1 MGIRPYDAFNKEKL
15 MKKISTAVACAFA
28 VILITMLIRSNTY
41 SRTEYMLDTVITIT
55 ADNRQAVD
63 ACFEEILRL
72 EKLLSAYIPDSD
84 IAKIN
89 ASSVGEQVEVAPETV
104 YLIQK
109 ANEYKT
115 LTDGAFDISIKPV
128 VDLWNIKNGGYVP
141 DDSEIA
147 EALSLTGDVNINEEK
162 ISLTKNG
169 MQIDLGGIAKG
180 YVGDRVREVLL
191 SYGVGSAIADL
202 GGNIVTIGKNG
213 RNAWLVGLQKP
224 DEQRGTTFA
233 KIKAEDKVVV
243 TSGGYERYFEK
254 DGKKYHHIIDPAT
267 GENPDNNVLSVTII
281 AEDGTLADALSTACF
296 IKGKD
301 EGILLA
307 EKSGVEAVIYTTD
320 GIYYTDEVREK
331 E

>member
-1 MGIRPYDAFNKEKL
+1 
-15 MKKISTAVACAFA
+15 MKKIITAVAFAFA

-55 ADNRQAVD
+55 ADNKKAVD

-84 IAKIN
+84 VAKIN
-89 ASSVGEQVEVAPETV
+89 ASSADAPIEVSPETA
-104 YLIQK
+104 YLIKK
-109 ANEYKT
+109 AKEYKT
-115 LTDGAFDISIKPV
+115 LTNGAFDISIKPV
-128 VDLWNIKNGGYVP
+128 IDLWDIKNGGYVP
-141 DDSEIA
+141 DEGELAD
-147 EALSLTGDVNINEEK
+147 ALSLTGDIDINGNTV
-162 ISLTKNG
+162 SLTKDG

-191 SYGVGSAIADL
+191 SYGVDSAIADL

-213 RNAWLVGLQKP
+213 RKDWVVGLQKP

-233 KIKAEDKVVV
+233 EVNAVDKVVV

-254 DGKKYHHIIDPAT
+254 DGKKYHHIINPET
-267 GENPDNNVLSVTII
+267 GKNPDNNVLSVTII
-281 AEDGTLADALSTACF
+281 ADDGTLADALSTACF

-301 EGILLA
+301 EGLLIA
-307 EKSGVEAVIYTTD
+307 EKAGVDAVIYTTD
-320 GIYYTDEVREK
+320 GIYYTDEAREK